1 MAPQNKRTAGAS
13 KANVAAKKAKVA
25 PTPEVEDPFALQ
37 LAPVLAALEASELPA
52 DCCEIFRAALP
63 HCIADATT
71 DRHGFQTKMLDLA
84 VSALKRSEEGGRA
97 ALKQAETKAAD
108 LQAEGTVAT
117 ADFEAAQLL
126 ATSKKSESEGKGA
139 EVEKLKSEREAAK
152 LEVANQIQA
161 KDAFFESKAALI
173 ADEEAFRKVL
183 SDLWQPLKT
192 YVFQGGQWRK
202 RDKCVAELMEKLV
215 PLNLDASLV
224 DALQAAMQ
232 LRKDQRGGFALKAFD
247 CADEAFEKHKALLA
261 ERVAGTAVDEEVRAK
276 AVIEAEAKS
285 SEAQEKHSAQDKEYD
300 ELQNAWAELETNS
313 NKAESSATTCQND
326 IQAALLEVEARKT
339 ELDAALAVAASFA
352 EMMEP
357 PPPMLESPTAAV
369 LEDLVVD
376 PSVPV
381 VEAVAHMEVEAEAVA
396 VGAC

>member
-25 PTPEVEDPFALQ
+25 PTHEIEDPRALQ

-63 HCIADATT
+63 HCIADVST

-84 VSALKRSEEGGRA
+84 VSSLKRSEEVARA
-97 ALKQAETKAAD
+97 ALKEAETKAAD
-108 LQAEGTVAT
+108 SQAEGTVTT

-126 ATSKKSESEGKGA
+126 ATSKKSESEAKCA

-152 LEVANQIQA
+152 SEVANQIQA
-161 KDAFFESKAALI
+161 KEAFFESKTALI
-173 ADEEAFRKVL
+173 AEEEAFQKVL
-183 SDLWQPLKT
+183 IELWEPLKT
-192 YVFQGGQWRK
+192 YTFQGAQWRK
-202 RDKCVAELMEKLV
+202 RDKFVAELVEKVV

-224 DALQAAMQ
+224 EALQAAMG
-232 LRKDQRGGFALKAFD
+232 LRKDQRGGFALKAF
-247 CADEAFEKHKALLA
+247 AAAEEAFEKHKALLA
-261 ERVAGTAVDEEVRAK
+261 ERVAGTAVDEEVRAR
-276 AVIEAEAKS
+276 AVTEAEAKS
-285 SEAQEKHSAQDKEYD
+285 AEAQEKHSAQDKESD
-300 ELQNAWAELETNS
+300 DLQNAWAELETNS

-326 IQAALLEVEARKT
+326 IQDALLQVEARKT

-352 EMMEP
+352 EMMDP
-357 PPPMLESPTAAV
+357 PPPMLASPTAAV
-369 LEDLVVD
+369 LEDVVVD
-376 PSVPV
+376 SSVPV
-381 VEAVAHMEVEAEAVA
+381 DANMDVEVEAVA